1 MLKLLCYGT
10 IKLFSAGVSA
20 GRGQRFGSLNVIG
33 IALVPIGRET
43 ISLNRSIVKRL
54 TFSSLLYND

>member
-10 IKLFSAGVSA
+10 IKLFSAGLSA
-20 GRGQRFGSLNVIG
+20 GRGQFGSLTVIG